1 MLMYANMAIDAI
13 QSGKTAW
20 LNQYVQ
26 DESVRKPLQHFVEAQ
41 TEFTKQI
48 AKIVWEVTGRFSG
61 DKALPRTLEWH
72 CGALWWGIPHWNSSH
87 TSDIPNAVFP

>member
-26 DESVRKPLQHFVEAQ
+26 DESVRKPLQHFVDAQ

-48 AKIVWEVTGRFSG
+48 AKTFLGSNWF
-61 DKALPRTLEWH
+61 
-72 CGALWWGIPHWNSSH
+72 C
-87 TSDIPNAVFP
+87 NAINLC

>member
-26 DESVRKPLQHFVEAQ
+26 DDSVRKPLQHFVDAQ

-48 AKIVWEVTGRFSG
+48 AKTFWEVTGSAMQATCS
-61 DKALPRTLEWH
+61 K
-72 CGALWWGIPHWNSSH
+72 
-87 TSDIPNAVFP
+87 VFTK

>member
-48 AKIVWEVTGRFSG
+48 AKTFWEVTGSAMQSTCA
-61 DKALPRTLEWH
+61 K
-72 CGALWWGIPHWNSSH
+72 
-87 TSDIPNAVFP
+87 VFTK

>member
-26 DESVRKPLQHFVEAQ
+26 DKSVREPLQQFVTAQ

-48 AKIVWEVTGRFSG
+48 AKTFWEVTGS
-61 DKALPRTLEWH
+61 ATQ
-72 CGALWWGIPHWNSSH
+72 A
-87 TSDIPNAVFP
+87 AVVKVFTPK

>member
-26 DESVRKPLQHFVEAQ
+26 DKSVREPLQQFVTAQ

-48 AKIVWEVTGRFSG
+48 AKTFWEVTGS
-61 DKALPRTLEWH
+61 ATQ
-72 CGALWWGIPHWNSSH
+72 A
-87 TSDIPNAVFP
+87 AVPAGSRARLGCASRCRQSIYT

>member
-26 DESVRKPLQHFVEAQ
+26 DASVRKPLQQFVDAQ
-41 TEFTKQI
+41 TDFTKQI
-48 AKIVWEVTGRFSG
+48 AKTCWEVTGSATQAAVGKVF
-61 DKALPRTLEWH
+61 
-72 CGALWWGIPHWNSSH
+72 
-87 TSDIPNAVFP
+87 TSK